1 MWFQE
6 AEQIPGSACCHHP
19 RGRVSAHY
27 DVTKGRFPRQTCTHK
42 WSRQLCF
49 FCLIYLSTQRHTL
62 LLVTA
67 GQANT
72 GLLIALVHKYQ
83 VSAGKNLT
91 PCAK

>member
-1 MWFQE
+1 MVS
-6 AEQIPGSACCHHP
+6 G
-19 RGRVSAHY
+19 GRTNTWLGMLSPPVPIMTSQRADFWDKHVHTNGADK
-27 DVTKGRFPRQTCTHK
+27 DV
-42 WSRQLCF
+42 F
-49 FCLIYLSTQRHTL
+49 FCLIYLSPKRHTL

-67 GQANT
+67 GKANT